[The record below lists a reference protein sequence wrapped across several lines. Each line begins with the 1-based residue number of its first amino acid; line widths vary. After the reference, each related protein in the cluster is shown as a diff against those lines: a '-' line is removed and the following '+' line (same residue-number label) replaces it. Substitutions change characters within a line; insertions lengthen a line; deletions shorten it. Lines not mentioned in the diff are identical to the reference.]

1 MFANTKQVRK
11 IGNAIAGFGAQW
23 TDETNRIVRSARR
36 SVTWAFW
43 DAGRADAVA
52 AKLREELA
60 RQGFANTVKV
70 TQGMYMRVIAN
81 LA

>member
-23 TDETNRIVRSARR
+23 TDETSKIYTRARR
-36 SVTWAFW
+36 SVVWAFW
-43 DAGRADAVA
+43 GQGKADAMA
-52 AKLREELA
+52 LALREELA
-60 RQGFANTVKV
+60 RQGFANKVKV
-70 TQGMYMRVIAN
+70 TQGIYVRVIAD

>member
-11 IGNAIAGFGAQW
+11 IGNAIAGFSAQW
-23 TDETNRIVRSARR
+23 TDETSKIAKTARR

-43 DAGRADAVA
+43 GIGRADAA
-52 AKLREELA
+52 AAELRKELA

-70 TQGMYMRVIAN
+70 TQGIYVRVIAD
-81 LA
+81 LT